1 MPTTSVKLAAFLL
14 AGIIAGMAGALHVL
28 LLTGVEQGTYPPY
41 DSLNLFA
48 TAVIGGLGSIAGAVT
63 GVLLFRFL
71 ETLTFLGD
79 IRAGLTGSV
88 LLLVLL
94 VFPGGIGQ
102 LLYNLR
108 DRVLIR
114 IADRRGILVPSLV
127 ADKRD
132 PAEGA
137 ADEVGLLA
145 GALSS
150 DPTPAASADDDE
162 RDLEPV
168 GAR

>member
-1 MPTTSVKLAAFLL
+1 MSK
-14 AGIIAGMAGALHVL
+14 
-28 LLTGVEQGTYPPY
+28 GTYPPY

-48 TAVIGGLGSIAGAVT
+48 TAVIGGLGSIAGAVI

-88 LLLVLL
+88 LLVVLL

-114 IADRRGILVPSLV
+114 IADRRDILVPSLV

-132 PAEGA
+132 SSKGA
-137 ADEVGLLA
+137 ADEVGLLS
-145 GALSS
+145 GALSGAPPN
-150 DPTPAASADDDE
+150 DDDDE
-162 RDLEPV
+162 PADDADRQPV
-168 GAR
+168 GAS